1 MHLLQIGKTF
11 PVIRI
16 SCFAIE
22 YFHSIVGYQNPWLS
36 SLPYNVLEGVKR
48 LLAYSAT
55 IYINRIRWIEPN
67 DLALSLFLIKNIIGG
82 VFRCIY
88 QVFFESTFF
97 LKHQCK
103 VVFLFQIFLYCTRI
117 RITFFWWIWAIP
129 VLCLVRGLNL
139 YWCRQGGYPVSV

>member
-1 MHLLQIGKTF
+1 MHLLQTGKTF

-22 YFHSIVGYQNPWLS
+22 YFHSIVGYQNPWPS

-48 LLAYSAT
+48 LSAYSAT
-55 IYINRIRWIEPN
+55 IYFNRIRWIEPN
-67 DLALSLFLIKNIIGG
+67 DLALSLFLFKNIIGG

-88 QVFFESTFF
+88 QVFFF

-103 VVFLFQIFLYCTRI
+103 VVFLFQIFFYCTRI
-117 RITFFWWIWAIP
+117 RIIFFRWIWAIP
-129 VLCLVRGLNL
+129 ALWLVGGLNL
-139 YWCRQGGYPVSV
+139 HWRRQGGFPISI